1 MSIPDWQST
10 LRTAFL
16 EVQPTYSEDNNIVD
30 IKLVFIPNSS
40 GNLALLGE
48 DIGGSNECSICEGPN
63 GELVVALRSYHWI
76 SNPEGLYPPTDLY
89 SSAVS
94 VKVAKASAFG
104 EDWEVIGD
112 YADGEDKICM
122 SL

>member
-1 MSIPDWQST
+1 M
-10 LRTAFL
+10 AFL
-16 EVQPTYSEDNNIVD
+16 EVQPTYSEDNHVVD
-30 IKLVFIPNSS
+30 IKLVFIPSSS

-48 DIGGSNECSICEGPN
+48 GIGGSNECSICEGPN

-76 SNPEGLYPPTDLY
+76 SNPEGLYP

-112 YADGEDKICM
+112 YLEDGEDKICT